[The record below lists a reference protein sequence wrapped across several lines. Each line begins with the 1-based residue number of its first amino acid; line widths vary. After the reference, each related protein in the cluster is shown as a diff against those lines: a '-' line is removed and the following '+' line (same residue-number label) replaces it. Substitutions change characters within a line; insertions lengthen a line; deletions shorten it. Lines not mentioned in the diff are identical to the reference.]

1 MMRYPQALNIEQICV
16 PRSMICPVQ
25 IFYCCITWHDIY
37 AAAVNLICKLFCLL
51 LFHFWQFLHI
61 WYLVYFVLIAFP
73 CHPRQ
78 MSKVNFPR
86 YKLQPKFLWVQFNL
100 KTNYCLYIYGMWS
113 LFGHYNDISRRSP
126 LKSHFDKHVID
137 WFMIMFLFRKVRKIL
152 SLKFLFFSIFHQLQ
166 DVQSKIYTKLPKH
179 LPQYS
184 PRIFFSR

>member
-1 MMRYPQALNIEQICV
+1 MPKPHTQAVNYYSKYKYFWQGIQKNLMMRYPQALNIEQICV

-86 YKLQPKFLWVQFNL
+86 YKLLWIATQISIISIQFKDEVFVHIWYVISIIFLIAYFYL
-100 KTNYCLYIYGMWS
+100 
-113 LFGHYNDISRRSP
+113 
-126 LKSHFDKHVID
+126 VITT
-137 WFMIMFLFRKVRKIL
+137 IL
-152 SLKFLFFSIFHQLQ
+152 A
-166 DVQSKIYTKLPKH
+166 DDH
-179 LPQYS
+179 L
-184 PRIFFSR
+184 